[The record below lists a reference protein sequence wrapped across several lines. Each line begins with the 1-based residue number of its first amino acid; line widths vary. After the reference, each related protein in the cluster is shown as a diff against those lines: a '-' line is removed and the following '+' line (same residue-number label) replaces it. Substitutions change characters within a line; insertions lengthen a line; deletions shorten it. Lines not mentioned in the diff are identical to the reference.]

1 MFCPSNLLNNYVKVR
16 LNNLRIL
23 IVFYNFNNI
32 KLNYIYFNFLY
43 KNDIQFLLVYF
54 IIFIKKFNY
63 TLIFCS
69 KRIELLEIN
78 YLFTSVK

>member
-54 IIFIKKFNY
+54 IIFIKK
-63 TLIFCS
+63 I
-69 KRIELLEIN
+69 
-78 YLFTSVK
+78 